1 LTFRISDGAFV
12 ARHSAETL
20 RVRHRLDPESERI
33 ALYVRL
39 TSVLRGR
46 IESGEWEE
54 GHRIPSIEE
63 LCDEYGVARNTVR
76 QALQLLRSDGLI
88 DGGRGVGTFV
98 LKRPAGRIANADL
111 KDAISDPLHLG
122 PDQSIEILSRTRNV
136 QMPDALRGERNVHA
150 SYTKVRKL
158 HRFRGRPF
166 ALMDI
171 YIASQIYARFPGKRD
186 ETTKIAKLLRDS
198 GVRLAD
204 SRLEITT
211 RHPDHDTAKLLEY
224 SMAGSLVC
232 MRRWR
237 TDVEGKIVTAGNY
250 LYRGDLF
257 VLDIAEPFA
266 GIGPARTDF
275 VPGVR
280 GISRRGNR
288 SRKKRRP

>member
-1 LTFRISDGAFV
+1 VTTRARGA
-12 ARHSAETL
+12 L

-46 IESGEWEE
+46 IESGEWPE

-63 LCDEYGVARNTVR
+63 LCDEYAVARNTVR
-76 QALQLLRSDGLI
+76 QALQLLKTDGLI

-98 LKRPAGRIANADL
+98 LKRPAGRIVNADL

-122 PDQSIEILSRTRNV
+122 PDQDIEILSRTRNV
-136 QMPDALRGERNVHA
+136 QLPDALRGDRGVHA

-171 YIASQIYARFPGKRD
+171 YIASHIYARFPRKRD
-186 ETTKIAKLLRDS
+186 ETTKIAKLLRDC

-224 SMAGSLVC
+224 AMTGSLVC

-237 TDVEGKIVTAGNY
+237 TDAEGKIVTAGNY

-266 GIGPARTDF
+266 GLGAARTDF
-275 VPGVR
+275 VPAV
-280 GISRRGNR
+280 RRG
-288 SRKKRRP
+288 SRTGRRRT

>member
-1 LTFRISDGAFV
+1 MKMWVFAKAGAWLLLALTGPAH
-12 ARHSAETL
+12 AAAAASAAE
-20 RVRHRLDPESERI
+20 
-33 ALYVRL
+33 
-39 TSVLRGR
+39 GR
-46 IESGEWEE
+46 S
-54 GHRIPSIEE
+54 
-63 LCDEYGVARNTVR
+63 YT
-76 QALQLLRSDGLI
+76 
-88 DGGRGVGTFV
+88 
-98 LKRPAGRIANADL
+98 ADL
-111 KDAISDPLHLG
+111 ATMYNEYQRLLAVRDACMTL
-122 PDQSIEILSRTRNV
+122 
-136 QMPDALRGERNVHA
+136 
-150 SYTKVRKL
+150 
-158 HRFRGRPF
+158 
-166 ALMDI
+166 
-171 YIASQIYARFPGKRD
+171 PGKRD

>member
-1 LTFRISDGAFV
+1 MTFRISDGAFV

-186 ETTKIAKLLRDS
+186 EIYGAYKDWYNRHERIIDDFDNRFAALVKRASKDQGDYQKNYGKYQAEVLQLREESKKALLADKAKLTQQCNEFPAY
-198 GVRLAD
+198 V
-204 SRLEITT
+204 
-211 RHPDHDTAKLLEY
+211 RHPKSDIPA
-224 SMAGSLVC
+224 MFP
-232 MRRWR
+232 
-237 TDVEGKIVTAGNY
+237 VEFKTI
-250 LYRGDLF
+250 YR
-257 VLDIAEPFA
+257 P
-266 GIGPARTDF
+266 R
-275 VPGVR
+275 
-280 GISRRGNR
+280 
-288 SRKKRRP
+288 